1 MIPNAKRNAAKRCIA
16 TSHPTLQQQYPPPL
30 AIHDTQKKNLSQM
43 RTLFPPHTSI
53 SSYVLSYEQN

>member
-1 MIPNAKRNAAKRCIA
+1 MLKEM
-16 TSHPTLQQQYPPPL
+16 QQRDVLLHLTPLYSSNTPPPL

-43 RTLFPPHTSI
+43 KTLFPPHTSI